1 MKGYY
6 LELGTC
12 QPTPIELFNNIFPKI
27 GDKNGEIRSFHESY
41 YTKTLPDGTCSRRSW
56 LSYSPSLN
64 RIFCIS
70 CKIFGLPKAK
80 NMIMASSGSNDFKNL
95 KRNIEAH
102 ETCMHHLQAEISR
115 TLFASNYRIDVEIVH
130 SANQKIADNREIL
143 KVVIDVL
150 VYIARQNISLRGHNE
165 SCSSMNKGNLLE
177 LLQLLAKYHPILQNH
192 LNKIG
197 NKKKNRLTL
206 LSHDSQNKL
215 LKILADIVR
224 SFILKQVQKSGLFSV
239 IIDTTTDI
247 AKLEQFCLVIRYVDE
262 YNKVQE
268 RLVSLETAPDSSG
281 LGMFQLFSKITETHN
296 IDWKTQLCAQAY
308 DGASCMQ
315 GIYSG
320 LRTHIQK
327 ENPRAVYIWCFAH
340 VINLV
345 VVDTCDCSV
354 ETKVFLGDIQAIN
367 EFMRARKRT
376 AKFIHYQKECFPK
389 DRIRRLKHFSTTRWT
404 SHGRAID
411 VVYEKYQALLKTLN
425 YLSTAD
431 DLDRD
436 TVSKAKSLA
445 NTISSFKFIISM
457 ELMKSIFS
465 ITTPLSKCLQSKN
478 LDFIQAL
485 VLIDEAQKSLQYMR
499 SDEGFMSLV
508 NAAKTFSSNQNLT
521 EVDFREI
528 RHRRKKQMAGEIAM
542 DETVMLASER
552 YKTTVYFVVL
562 DTIINAISTRF
573 CEAKEI
579 LKDLSLLSPQRILFY
594 SNNGPKLPEDAFE
607 DIGKW
612 LPSIDPSNLRTEYYM
627 FTKSLQGLLD
637 GLVPNKLHQ
646 IENNPL
652 DNDSCNSTDT
662 ESSLSENDCINSKET
677 LTTDQLFQV
686 ISNFGIR
693 HAFPNLYIAYRA
705 LLTIPAA
712 SASAERA
719 FSKVIAI

>member
-1 MKGYY
+1 
-6 LELGTC
+6 
-12 QPTPIELFNNIFPKI
+12 
-27 GDKNGEIRSFHESY
+27 
-41 YTKTLPDGTCSRRSW
+41 
-56 LSYSPSLN
+56 
-64 RIFCIS
+64 
-70 CKIFGLPKAK
+70 
-80 NMIMASSGSNDFKNL
+80 
-95 KRNIEAH
+95 
-102 ETCMHHLQAEISR
+102 
-115 TLFASNYRIDVEIVH
+115 
-130 SANQKIADNREIL
+130 
-143 KVVIDVL
+143 
-150 VYIARQNISLRGHNE
+150 
-165 SCSSMNKGNLLE
+165 
-177 LLQLLAKYHPILQNH
+177 
-192 LNKIG
+192 
-197 NKKKNRLTL
+197 
-206 LSHDSQNKL
+206 
-215 LKILADIVR
+215 
-224 SFILKQVQKSGLFSV
+224 
-239 IIDTTTDI
+239 
-247 AKLEQFCLVIRYVDE
+247 
-262 YNKVQE
+262 
-268 RLVSLETAPDSSG
+268 
-281 LGMFQLFSKITETHN
+281 
-296 IDWKTQLCAQAY
+296 
-308 DGASCMQ
+308 
-315 GIYSG
+315 
-320 LRTHIQK
+320 
-327 ENPRAVYIWCFAH
+327 
-340 VINLV
+340 
-345 VVDTCDCSV
+345 
-354 ETKVFLGDIQAIN
+354 
-367 EFMRARKRT
+367 
-376 AKFIHYQKECFPK
+376 
-389 DRIRRLKHFSTTRWT
+389 
-404 SHGRAID
+404 
-411 VVYEKYQALLKTLN
+411 
-425 YLSTAD
+425 
-431 DLDRD
+431 
-436 TVSKAKSLA
+436 
-445 NTISSFKFIISM
+445 M